1 MTHNGVFRQDLGT
14 AEPVGD
20 PRGKRQLEDLYNE
33 LNGEGEFP
41 TGRWVEAVRGRV
53 LAVNLVGKQSYAPPP
68 LCLERGAEDPEAIED
83 NVHWR
88 RAGSG

>member
-41 TGRWVEAVRGRV
+41 TGRWVEA
-53 LAVNLVGKQSYAPPP
+53 PP